1 LSGLPDVP
9 VAKLKKVFGCI
20 FSGGSKNVQAYRQ
33 NFVTTGNLACR
44 EISEKEEAL
53 GRDYRV

>member
-1 LSGLPDVP
+1 MP